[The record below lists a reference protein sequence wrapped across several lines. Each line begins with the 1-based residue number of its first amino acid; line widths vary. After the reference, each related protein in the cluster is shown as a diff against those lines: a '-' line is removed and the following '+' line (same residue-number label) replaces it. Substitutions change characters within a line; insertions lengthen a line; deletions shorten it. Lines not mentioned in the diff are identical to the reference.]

1 MRRGEIVKLKPKHI
15 HLEERILSV
24 VDGKTGDRSVPLTT
38 RAVELLRESLEHCH
52 APCVSRLFPVTPH
65 SVSTA
70 FRRARKKL
78 GLDDDIR
85 LLPVTTHPYHDGGKK
100 GVYPSPSPASIFA
113 RKTKIKHAKD
123 SPKTPG

>member
-52 APCVSRLFPVTPH
+52 APCVQI
-65 SVSTA
+65 VS
-70 FRRARKKL
+70 
-78 GLDDDIR
+78 
-85 LLPVTTHPYHDGGKK
+85 
-100 GVYPSPSPASIFA
+100 S
-113 RKTKIKHAKD
+113 D
-123 SPKTPG
+123 SSQRFYCL